1 MQDHPAGLAALGAA
15 AMIEYLFPP
24 FPGDT
29 ITLFGAVLITAHGW
43 SFGAVL
49 GVVMLGSIAGSMLV
63 FRLGDRLR
71 LRRVD
76 GPDRWATLAWLV
88 QRFRRHGAV
97 WLVLNRF
104 LPGMRSL
111 FFVAAGMA
119 GMRPRAVIFYSALSS
134 LLWNLGLIALGAALG
149 ANVDS
154 LLGWVRRYNLGVWT
168 VLGAIA
174 GLLVIRMGW
183 RACRRRGERLRRR
196 RTPP

>member
-1 MQDHPAGLAALGAA
+1 MQDNPAGLVALGAA

-29 ITLFGAVLITAHGW
+29 ITLFGAVLITAYGW

-49 GVVMLGSIAGSMLV
+49 GVVMLGSVAGSMLV

-71 LRRVD
+71 HRRVD
-76 GPDRWATLAWLV
+76 GPDGWATLAWLV

-104 LPGMRSL
+104 LPGIRSL

-119 GMRPRAVIFYSALSS
+119 GMRARAVLFYGALSS

-149 ANVDS
+149 ANFDT
-154 LLGWVRRYNLGVWT
+154 LLGWVRTYNLGVWT
-168 VLGAIA
+168 VLGVIA
-174 GLLVIRMGW
+174 GLLVIRAGW
-183 RACRRRGERLRRR
+183 RMGRRRLRRKQ
-196 RTPP
+196 TPS